1 MSTNSV
7 RNLIEAL
14 RRTRDARLFQSTFG
28 KQFQIDLPDLQF
40 ESVVRPIQ
48 PQAVNQ
54 HRAGESTNRL
64 DLNTQSERQPWI
76 A

>member
-28 KQFQIDLPDLQF
+28 KQFQIDLPYLRF
-40 ESVVRPIQ
+40 ESVVRPLQ
-48 PQAVNQ
+48 LQAVSQ
-54 HRAGESTNRL
+54 HRADERL
-64 DLNTQSERQPWI
+64 SDSATQRLSD
-76 A
+76 

>member
-54 HRAGESTNRL
+54 HRAG
-64 DLNTQSERQPWI
+64 
-76 A
+76 

>member
-14 RRTRDARLFQSTFG
+14 RRTRDARLFQSTSG

-40 ESVVRPIQ
+40 ESVIRPIN
-48 PQAVNQ
+48 PK
-54 HRAGESTNRL
+54 R
-64 DLNTQSERQPWI
+64 
-76 A
+76 

>member
-14 RRTRDARLFQSTFG
+14 RRTRDARLFQSTSG

-54 HRAGESTNRL
+54 HRAGERL
-64 DLNTQSERQPWI
+64 TDPRVARESWRIN
-76 A
+76 